1 MPTEKGEADINLKGE
16 KDIGYVNWTQEMSIH
31 SDDDITAAAI
41 VDLISGNQF
50 KDLLKEF
57 YLNIMKELTVMI
69 SVKRLESAMW
79 RM

>member
-1 MPTEKGEADINLKGE
+1 MPTVKGEADINLKGE

-31 SDDDITAAAI
+31 SDDDM
-41 VDLISGNQF
+41 ISGNQF
-50 KDLLKEF
+50 KDLMKEF